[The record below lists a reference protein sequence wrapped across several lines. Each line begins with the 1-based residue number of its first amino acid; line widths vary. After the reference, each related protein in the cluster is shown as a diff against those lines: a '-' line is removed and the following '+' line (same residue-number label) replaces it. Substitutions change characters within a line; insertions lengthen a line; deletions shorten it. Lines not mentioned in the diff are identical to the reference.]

1 MTPPKSPAGIPVLL
15 LALLVLLGTT
25 AFWLLRPGERP
36 GNDGPMSGAPEA
48 GSETVAATASADDAP
63 ESAGPAK
70 HSDRRA
76 RPGERPEDAPAAAG
90 PIDDD
95 APDLIRSQVRAVVPA
110 GHSMVTGGHRLADG
124 SREFTVIT
132 PKWMETAG
140 GAEMIEMEVEM
151 LRLDAAGVT
160 AAGLDTLATEDRKSE
175 QNAEVWTPEEL
186 ARTMKDVDQTAL
198 QSKPRVVTT
207 PGSPARITV
216 ASQGGVQLDLGLS
229 ATGSAEGGFELTTDL
244 KRIE

>member
-1 MTPPKSPAGIPVLL
+1 MAEPASV
-15 LALLVLLGTT
+15 
-25 AFWLLRPGERP
+25 
-36 GNDGPMSGAPEA
+36 DAPEA
-48 GSETVAATASADDAP
+48 
-63 ESAGPAK
+63 AGPAK
-70 HSDRRA
+70 HSDRRPRDEDA
-76 RPGERPEDAPAAAG
+76 PEQAPAAAG

-95 APDLIRSQVRAVVPA
+95 APGLIRSQVRAVVPA

-140 GAEMIEMEVEM
+140 GAEMIEMEVET
-151 LRLDAAGVT
+151 LQLDAAGVT

-216 ASQGGVQLDLGLS
+216 ASQSGAQFELGLS